1 LEGRTRR
8 TRRRR
13 LLKRLQIRNG
23 EFGMTERKE
32 DTNTKHRYESSIELE
47 QRRIRGTRRTERKT
61 MKEVRD

>member
-1 LEGRTRR
+1 
-8 TRRRR
+8 
-13 LLKRLQIRNG
+13 
-23 EFGMTERKE
+23 MTEKKE